1 MKGRERREI
10 TEEHRAQTRAPA
22 VIGLQDDV
30 TKNGNIHRTDKE
42 NLSGS
47 GKRNGKA

>member
-10 TEEHRAQTRAPA
+10 MEEHRVRTRATA
-22 VIGLQDDV
+22 VIGLQNAV
-30 TKNGNIHRTDKE
+30 TKNGNIHRTDIE

-47 GKRNGKA
+47 GKRNGKV